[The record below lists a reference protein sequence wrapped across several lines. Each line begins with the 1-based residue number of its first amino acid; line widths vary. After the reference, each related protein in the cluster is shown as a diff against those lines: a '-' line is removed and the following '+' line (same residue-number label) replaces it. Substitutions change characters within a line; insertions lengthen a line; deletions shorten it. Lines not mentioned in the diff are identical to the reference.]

1 MPKLTSIEIKRNP
14 DYASV
19 KPGQLVGLVTI
30 TDEGEGQHTISLTA
44 ATLIK
49 ILAIIKTDVVQ
60 KMAEA
65 QRSVP
70 AALNESLSI
79 FTHIV
84 GRALGLTSDEIFE
97 EARPHV
103 QRLKESFHGE

>member
-30 TDEGEGQHTISLTA
+30 TDEGEGQHVISLTPQ
-44 ATLIK
+44 TLIK
-49 ILAIIKTDVVQ
+49 ILAVIKSDVVQ

-70 AALNESLSI
+70 SALSESLAEIELS
-79 FTHIV
+79 
-84 GRALGLTSDEIFE
+84 ANPLLTVE
-97 EARPHV
+97 E
-103 QRLKESFHGE
+103 